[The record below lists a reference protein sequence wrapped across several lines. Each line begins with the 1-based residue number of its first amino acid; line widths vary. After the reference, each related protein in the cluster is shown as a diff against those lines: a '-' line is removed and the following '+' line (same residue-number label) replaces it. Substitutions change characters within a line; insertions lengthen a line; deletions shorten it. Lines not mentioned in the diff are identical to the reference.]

1 MESSGMSEVKNKGGR
16 PTKYKEEYCEKVIEV
31 MREGASKV
39 EFCAEIGISKQ
50 TFYEWLGIHKEFSD
64 SVKVAELLSQAWWE
78 RKGRQATFNSEGF
91 NATSYIFNMKNRF
104 KDDWRDKQ
112 EVDTKHSGSVA
123 SVNYTPE
130 EYAKAEQRLKDMGL
144 D

>member
-1 MESSGMSEVKNKGGR
+1 MESGKMSDKKNKGGR
-16 PTKYKEEYCEKVIEV
+16 PTKYKEEYCDKVIEV

-39 EFCAEIGISKQ
+39 EFCAEIGISYN
-50 TFYEWLGIHKEFSD
+50 TFLSWQDENPEFMT
-64 SVKVAELLSQAWWE
+64 SVKTGDMMCQAWWE
-78 RKGRQATFNSEGF
+78 KKGRQATFNSEGF

-112 EVDTKHSGSVA
+112 EVDNKHSGSVA
-123 SVNYTPE
+123 NVNYTPE